1 VTTIFKPVRYLMRV
15 YGYDFDQA
23 NYFLN
28 LRLKSL
34 LPLNFGKLDCKEGS
48 SLEIYKVAFVV

>member
-1 VTTIFKPVRYLMRV
+1 MKV
-15 YGYDFDQA
+15 YGYEFDQT

-34 LPLNFGKLDCKEGS
+34 LPLNFGKLDYFIAKKDP
-48 SLEIYKVAFVV
+48 LWKFTK